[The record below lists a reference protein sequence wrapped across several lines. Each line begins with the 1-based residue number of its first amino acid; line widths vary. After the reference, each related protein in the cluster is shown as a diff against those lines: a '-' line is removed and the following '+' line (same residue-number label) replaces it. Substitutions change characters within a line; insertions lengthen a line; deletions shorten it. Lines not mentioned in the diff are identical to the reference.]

1 MSARTCSARQD
12 TVRVFLAL
20 VAVAGVTS
28 LGLCVGCA
36 SGPNVITPT
45 TSASAPA
52 IETATTTVEP
62 TASATPLA
70 PAAEQ
75 TPTVPAVAATESA
88 APPVAKPPAT
98 DVARVLADTKAIVDF
113 GVRKGGSRAE
123 RRAFDYI
130 LRRLRDLGYEPR
142 TESFAL
148 PDGSTSRN
156 IIVVVPGSDPRVVS
170 VGAHIDSKPPAPGA
184 NDSAVA
190 CGLLLEYARL
200 LKDNPAVPTVELD
213 FFGAEE
219 YVDSV
224 PGHHHYGS
232 RHRVASMSKKERRN
246 LVGMISVDVIGVGEN
261 LHTRTMGVGPKA
273 MSDLVLKEARRQ
285 GVHMTY
291 LRDPGST
298 GWSDHEPYERAGYPA
313 VWVERLTDPAYHT
326 SRDITT
332 HLQKSRV
339 KETAK
344 VVLGVVRALDHKKL
358 DALEAAREN

>member
-1 MSARTCSARQD
+1 MRRSTAAAQLAATAAGVITLALCSA
-12 TVRVFLAL
+12 
-20 VAVAGVTS
+20 
-28 LGLCVGCA
+28 CA
-36 SGPNVITPT
+36 SSPRVVTFVPPP
-45 TSASAPA
+45 SAPA
-52 IETATTTVEP
+52 SQTVGTTQPTQGVAPSAATTE
-62 TASATPLA
+62 
-70 PAAEQ
+70 
-75 TPTVPAVAATESA
+75 PAVAASA
-88 APPVAKPPAT
+88 DVGSQSVPAATRPPGT
-98 DVARVLADTKAIVDF
+98 DVGRVLADTDAIVDF
-113 GVRKGGSRAE
+113 GVRKGGSKAE
-123 RRAFDYI
+123 KKAFDYI
-130 LRRLRDLGYEPR
+130 LARLHEMGYQPR
-142 TESFAL
+142 VESFTL

-156 IIVVVPGSDPRVVS
+156 IIVVAPGSDRRVVS

-200 LKDNPAVPTVELD
+200 LKGHPAVPTIELD

-219 YVDSV
+219 YVDKV

-232 RHRVASMSKKERRN
+232 RHRVASLSKKERRN
-246 LVGMISVDVIGVGEN
+246 LVGMISVDVIGVGDN

-285 GVHMTY
+285 GVRMTY
-291 LRDPGST
+291 LRDPGSS

-326 SRDITT
+326 RGDVTS

-344 VVLGVVRALDHKKL
+344 VVLGVVRSLDEKKL